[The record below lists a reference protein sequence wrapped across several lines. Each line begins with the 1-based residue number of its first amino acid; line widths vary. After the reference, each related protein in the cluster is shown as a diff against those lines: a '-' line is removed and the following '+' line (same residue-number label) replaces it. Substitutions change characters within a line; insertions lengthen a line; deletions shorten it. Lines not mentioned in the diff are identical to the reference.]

1 MFDLSG
7 AILSAIIWCVEYMS
21 HASAPPVRMTIFPF
35 EG

>member
-21 HASAPPVRMTIFPF
+21 RTRAPPVRMTIFPL